1 MSDPQEAVGSA
12 SSSAADLHGSSGAQ
26 HADSPPPLSPPSA
39 SSRLASSSPGTPC
52 VGSATPGVDAVPTEQ
67 KAGWTSFI
75 KSLASMTGDL
85 SSMTAPPFILSPT
98 SLTEFPAYWCERPEL
113 FADIATGRTEQ
124 ERAEKVLKWFI
135 CTLKGQYTT
144 RNEKMGSEKKPL
156 NPVLGEEFFG
166 VWPDVGFGETT
177 LSVEQVSHHPPI
189 TAYFIQ
195 NKKAGVTL
203 QGHSGQKTS
212 FSGGSINVKQN
223 GHAILTVDV
232 PGGKKETFLIT
243 LPKLQIQ
250 GLVWGSPY
258 IELTDSTAIVSDTG
272 FVANI
277 DYKGK
282 GWVSGKAHSYKATLS
297 HNGKS
302 IRSYEGTWTAIGKV
316 AKSDEVF
323 TDATVPKTE
332 VSVKPIEEQKDWE
345 SRKLWRATA
354 QGIRSGDYD
363 AASRDK
369 SRIENEQR
377 QRRKDEASAGQ
388 PWQLKLFDYVESD
401 PVYKQLA
408 SHVKGIPCEE
418 DGYIFRGH
426 A

>member
-1 MSDPQEAVGSA
+1 MGIFRK
-12 SSSAADLHGSSGAQ
+12 SSL
-26 HADSPPPLSPPSA
+26 PPSGDVT
-39 SSRLASSSPGTPC
+39 SRRSTDCPTGDSAVAGTD
-52 VGSATPGVDAVPTEQ
+52 VVPTEQ

-98 SLTEFPAYWCERPEL
+98 SLTEFPAYWGERPEL
-113 FADIATGRTEQ
+113 FADIAQGRTEQ
-124 ERAEKVLKWFI
+124 DRMEKVLRWFI

-156 NPVLGEEFFG
+156 NPVLGEQFFG
-166 VWPDVGFGETT
+166 VWPDAGYGETT
-177 LSVEQVSHHPPI
+177 LTVEQVSHHPPI

-195 NKKAGVTL
+195 NQKAGVTL

-223 GHAILTVDV
+223 GHATLTVSL
-232 PGGKKETFLIT
+232 PGGKRETYLIT
-243 LPKLQIQ
+243 LPRLQIQ

-258 IELTDSTAIVSDTG
+258 IELADTTAIVSDTG
-272 FVANI
+272 YIANI
-277 DYKGK
+277 EYKGK
-282 GWVSGKAHSYKATLS
+282 GWVSGKAHSFKAVLS
-297 HNGKS
+297 HNGKTV
-302 IRSYEGTWTAIGKV
+302 RSYEGNWTAIGKV
-316 AKSDEVF
+316 SKTDEVF

-332 VSVKPIEEQKDWE
+332 VTVKPIEQQGDWE
-345 SRKLWRATA
+345 SRRLWAATA
-354 QGIRSGDYD
+354 QGIRSGDYES
-363 AASRDK
+363 ASRDK

-377 QRRKDEASAGQ
+377 QRRKDEAASGQ
-388 PWQLKLFDYVESD
+388 PWQLRLFEHVDSD

-408 SHVKGIPCEE
+408 AHVKGIPSEE
-418 DGYIFRGH
+418 DAYIFRGF